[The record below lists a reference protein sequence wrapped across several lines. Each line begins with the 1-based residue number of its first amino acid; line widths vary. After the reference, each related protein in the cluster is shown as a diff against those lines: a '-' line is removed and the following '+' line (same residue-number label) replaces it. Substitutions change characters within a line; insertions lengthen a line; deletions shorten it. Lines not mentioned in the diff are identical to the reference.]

1 MTLHRSRTLFFLVG
15 RDFLQNAKRLRSWK
29 SSLNLAKQR
38 PASHITAFAILHEL
52 TAIIPFAVIYFPVK
66 WCQISSHIPL
76 SKDLIQGFSVRQRR
90 RCFLLWAQSFSR
102 LFVRSG
108 VRRRQQTNQPSA
120 NLLLVAGTRRK
131 LDGADRSLDHL
142 RLSQT
147 CSSCPSGPQRVVDT
161 GLGFVDSSFE
171 FDSSV
176 GSRET
181 VRSAVNSDIFTSR
194 TKSRRTKTK
203 RRTYEH

>member
-76 SKDLIQGFSVRQRR
+76 SKDLIQEGNKRINRVRTYFSLPELDENSTVLIDLSITYGLVKLALPARLALSV
-90 RCFLLWAQSFSR
+90 LLTPALAS
-102 LFVRSG
+102 LIHRS
-108 VRRRQQTNQPSA
+108 
-120 NLLLVAGTRRK
+120 
-131 LDGADRSLDHL
+131 
-142 RLSQT
+142 
-147 CSSCPSGPQRVVDT
+147 SSI
-161 GLGFVDSSFE
+161 L
-171 FDSSV
+171 
-176 GSRET
+176 
-181 VRSAVNSDIFTSR
+181 RSARGKLFGR
-194 TKSRRTKTK
+194 Q
-203 RRTYEH
+203 